1 MALQFAKVQ
10 NYLSRLGLKCANVE
24 LCQLSGRVPLS
35 LSEVYEA
42 RFCNLQGLRY
52 LFLLPRG
59 EKPAPDII
67 VHQAKSLE
75 KYYPERQILLFS
87 EMDAEYYDWLC
98 RNEIAFVV
106 PGRIAHVPGLVE
118 LKADNAFAA
127 QEPVLGKHLS
137 PWAQVVLL
145 FHILKNH
152 GRRDLP
158 YARLAKELHVN
169 KVYLTRAAKE
179 LERRQLAKIEYSGT
193 SGIIVFAHDGRAL
206 WRWAQEVLTSPVRK
220 TIRTVN
226 PPKQALRSG
235 ISALAERS
243 MLVPDQFTTYA
254 VVSADLNQIEKE
266 DRREYEGDYV
276 EGWKYDPTLLS
287 GDDGLVDPLSLYL
300 ALRESADPRIEEA
313 REAMLERV
321 LW

>member
-1 MALQFAKVQ
+1 MALQFVKVQ

-24 LCQLSGRVPLS
+24 LCSLSGRVPLS

-42 RFCNLQGLRY
+42 WFCSLQGSRY

-67 VHQAKSLE
+67 VHQVKTFAKYFL
-75 KYYPERQILLFS
+75 ERQILLFK

-106 PGRIAHVPGLVE
+106 SGRIAHVPGLVE
-118 LKADNAFAA
+118 LKADNAFAS
-127 QEPVLGKHLS
+127 QELVLGKHLS
-137 PWAQVVLL
+137 PWAQVILL
-145 FHILKNH
+145 FQILKNH
-152 GRRDLP
+152 GCLDLP
-158 YARLAKELHVN
+158 YARLTKELNVN

-179 LERRQLAKIEYSGT
+179 LERRQFAQIEYSGT
-193 SGIIVFAHDGRAL
+193 SGIIAFAHDGRAL

-220 TIRTVN
+220 TIRTVC
-226 PPKQALRSG
+226 PPKHALRSG

-243 MLVPDQFTTYA
+243 MLVPDYFKTYA
-254 VVSADLNQIEKE
+254 VVSADLSKIVKA

-276 EGWKYDPTLLS
+276 EGWKYNPKLLA

-300 ALRESADPRIEEA
+300 TLRESTDPRVEEA
-313 REAMLERV
+313 RETMLERV

>member
-1 MALQFAKVQ
+1 M
-10 NYLSRLGLKCANVE
+10 
-24 LCQLSGRVPLS
+24 
-35 LSEVYEA
+35 
-42 RFCNLQGLRY
+42 
-52 LFLLPRG
+52 
-59 EKPAPDII
+59 
-67 VHQAKSLE
+67 
-75 KYYPERQILLFS
+75 
-87 EMDAEYYDWLC
+87 
-98 RNEIAFVV
+98 
-106 PGRIAHVPGLVE
+106 
-118 LKADNAFAA
+118 
-127 QEPVLGKHLS
+127 GKHLS

-158 YARLAKELHVN
+158 YARLAKELHAN

-179 LERRQLAKIEYSGT
+179 LERRQLANIEYSGT

-254 VVSADLNQIEKE
+254 VVSADLNKIEKE

-276 EGWKYDPTLLS
+276 EGWKYDPKLLS

>member
-10 NYLSRLGLKCANVE
+10 NYLSRLGLKCADVE
-24 LCQLSGRVPLS
+24 FCSLASRVPLS

-42 RFCNLQGLRY
+42 RLCNLQDSRY

-59 EKPAPDII
+59 EKPAPNII
-67 VHQAKSLE
+67 VHQAKSFA
-75 KYYPERQILLFS
+75 KYYPERPVLLFR

-98 RNEIAFVV
+98 RNKIAFIV
-106 PGRIAHVPGLVE
+106 PGRIAHVPGLVD

-127 QEPVLGKHLS
+127 QELVLGKHLS
-137 PWAQVVLL
+137 PWSQVILL
-145 FHILKNH
+145 FQILNNRGH
-152 GRRDLP
+152 RDLP
-158 YARLAKELHVN
+158 YARLIKELHVN

-220 TIRTVN
+220 TVRTVC
-226 PPKQALRSG
+226 PPKHALHSG

-243 MLVPDQFTTYA
+243 MLVPDQFMTYA
-254 VVSADLNQIEKE
+254 VASADLSKIEKT
-266 DRREYEGDYV
+266 DRREYDGDYV
-276 EGWKYDPTLLS
+276 EGWKYNPKLLA

-300 ALRESADPRIEEA
+300 TLRESTDPRIEEA
-313 REAMLERV
+313 RETMLERV